1 MSTRQKLLEALYIPE
16 SRIDEIN
23 SALFK
28 PNTQVISDFLDVVER
43 YGTPEE
49 INFKAQSARQLPVLL
64 EHVRRIQPKYIQD
77 LEWLTSQRDRGAF
90 ISIPEYRK
98 KILGPR
104 ANTMTFKEDN
114 AVTLEISAC
123 QYFPWLID
131 IAQQAIQNKDIMPG
145 RFVRVRNMKE
155 QEEDG
160 DLPAFSAAMQIIGAS
175 FVEQLDTRG
184 SDGSNIHLGGLDTII
199 GYYGGVGEPNSH
211 ALQWLDE
218 YLYYYTNYGICQILN
233 VNNGTALLGYFLY
246 RLGIDIQFKISV
258 TLGNDNPYSAL
269 WTLMT
274 AKLFARQD
282 GSTPLVG
289 FNWSNSVDNE
299 TIEITAQFRK
309 DLNLEKIVRFEHHV
323 TETWKGL
330 VIQPYNRREDILNL
344 ADHIPN
350 ISAKHEGGEP
360 EIESTRARPSD
371 VQDYYRAKEE
381 IITSGEWEA
390 ITLNFK
396 DKFDSLNLTAREL
409 TKRGL
414 AFVAASNLHSP
425 C

>member
-211 ALQWLDE
+211 ALQWL
-218 YLYYYTNYGICQILN
+218 
-233 VNNGTALLGYFLY
+233 
-246 RLGIDIQFKISV
+246 
-258 TLGNDNPYSAL
+258 
-269 WTLMT
+269 
-274 AKLFARQD
+274 
-282 GSTPLVG
+282 
-289 FNWSNSVDNE
+289 
-299 TIEITAQFRK
+299 
-309 DLNLEKIVRFEHHV
+309 
-323 TETWKGL
+323 
-330 VIQPYNRREDILNL
+330 
-344 ADHIPN
+344 
-350 ISAKHEGGEP
+350 
-360 EIESTRARPSD
+360 
-371 VQDYYRAKEE
+371 
-381 IITSGEWEA
+381 
-390 ITLNFK
+390 
-396 DKFDSLNLTAREL
+396 
-409 TKRGL
+409 
-414 AFVAASNLHSP
+414 
-425 C
+425 

>member
-98 KILGPR
+98 KILGSR
-104 ANTMTFKEDN
+104 ANKMTFKEDN

>member
-28 PNTQVISDFLDVVER
+28 PNTQVISDFLDVVEK

-77 LEWLTSQRDRGAF
+77 LEWLTSQRDQGAF

-104 ANTMTFKEDN
+104 ANKMTFKEDN

-289 FNWSNSVDNE
+289 FNWSISVDNE

-360 EIESTRARPSD
+360 EIESTRPRPSEI
-371 VQDYYRAKEE
+371 QDYYRAKEE

-390 ITLNFK
+390 LTLNFK

>member
-218 YLYYYTNYGICQILN
+218 YLYYYTNYGICQVLN

>member
-330 VIQPYNRREDILNL
+330 VIQPYTRREDILNL

-350 ISAKHEGGEP
+350 I
-360 EIESTRARPSD
+360 
-371 VQDYYRAKEE
+371 
-381 IITSGEWEA
+381 
-390 ITLNFK
+390 
-396 DKFDSLNLTAREL
+396 
-409 TKRGL
+409 
-414 AFVAASNLHSP
+414 
-425 C
+425 

>member
-360 EIESTRARPSD
+360 EIESTRARPSEI
-371 VQDYYRAKEE
+371 QDYYRAKEE